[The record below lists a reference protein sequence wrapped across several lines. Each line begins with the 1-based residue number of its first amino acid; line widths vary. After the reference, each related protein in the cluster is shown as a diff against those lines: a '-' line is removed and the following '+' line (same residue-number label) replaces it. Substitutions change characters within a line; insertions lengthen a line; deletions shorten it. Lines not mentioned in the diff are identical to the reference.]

1 MLSDSSKEK
10 TEHPV
15 QEMLGFSS
23 NAVNIRIVASTFLPG
38 LVPEPGPLVPFRLAS
53 RVPGLQVRVPEQEQA
68 SSPLPS
74 GSR

>member
-1 MLSDSSKEK
+1 MLSKSSKEK

-23 NAVNIRIVASTFLPG
+23 NAVNMLIVASTFLPG

-53 RVPGLQVRVPEQEQA
+53 RVPGLQVPEQEQA